1 MANYAWTINKLY
13 TKDVTKNG
21 TTYNDAILRIDA
33 TLKGTS
39 ETIGSISAEGNF
51 DLDMN
56 VDNIDSDFTAYNSV
70 TEANVKT
77 WVENRIDSKI
87 FANVK
92 AEIEAEIKFQENVDG
107 SSAKGSTNSEGVF
120 IASFPWS

>member
-120 IASFPWS
+120 TASFPWS